1 MLARCEGLLRCLP
14 GPSASPAG
22 ARPPPGPALLFS
34 HPGVSREPPHGS
46 GCPQTPR
53 FHSGPSAGA
62 ERGTTTTTGPGPRR
76 GPGPS
81 HRLPSGRRAP
91 LPPLRRGP
99 PPSALSPRRGL
110 PRGRLRWAEGRP
122 AAPRAGGDE
131 RRAPGMRLGGGSG
144 SGGGRLPGDGRR
156 PETGRAGS
164 LAVYRDC
171 RQPRQR
177 AAERPGFSGSW
188 GRGPRPLGRR
198 RASVE
203 EAARLPRY
211 LFLYYPNHKCFPPTN
226 FLQSLRVTLFPLYRF

>member
-91 LPPLRRGP
+91 LPP
-99 PPSALSPRRGL
+99 PSPGTAAVRPLPAAGASPRPPALGRG
-110 PRGRLRWAEGRP
+110 A
-122 AAPRAGGDE
+122 
-131 RRAPGMRLGGGSG
+131 
-144 SGGGRLPGDGRR
+144 
-156 PETGRAGS
+156 AGS
-164 LAVYRDC
+164 A
-171 RQPRQR
+171 Q
-177 AAERPGFSGSW
+177 G
-188 GRGPRPLGRR
+188 GRR
-198 RASVE
+198 RAAGARDALGRRKRKRRRAVARRRAPPGNGAGWFVSGLSRLSAAATACGR
-203 EAARLPRY
+203 AARLQRELGQRAAAAWAAKGLGGGGCPAAAVFVPV
-211 LFLYYPNHKCFPPTN
+211 LPQP
-226 FLQSLRVTLFPLYRF
+226 

>member
-131 RRAPGMRLGGGSG
+131 RQAPGMRLGGGSG

-156 PETGRAGS
+156 PETGRAGGRVGWFVS
-164 LAVYRDC
+164 GLSRLSAAATACGRAA
-171 RQPRQR
+171 RLQRELGQR
-177 AAERPGFSGSW
+177 AAAAWAAKG
-188 GRGPRPLGRR
+188 LGGGGCP
-198 RASVE
+198 
-203 EAARLPRY
+203 AAAVFVPVLPQ
-211 LFLYYPNHKCFPPTN
+211 P
-226 FLQSLRVTLFPLYRF
+226 